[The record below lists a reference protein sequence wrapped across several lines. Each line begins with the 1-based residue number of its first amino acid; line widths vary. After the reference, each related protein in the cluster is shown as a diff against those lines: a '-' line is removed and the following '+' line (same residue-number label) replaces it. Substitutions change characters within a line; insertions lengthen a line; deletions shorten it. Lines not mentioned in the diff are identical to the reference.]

1 MERFYAGSVQ
11 CLRWTFSNLNESSA
25 EKAQPTGAFSPNIH
39 IAFDI
44 DGNIYV
50 SDADNRLVQKLSP
63 TGEFVAQIPQEAADV
78 NNILKKP
85 GDIAVDREGNIYVAE
100 ATTHHIA
107 ETAEPKIYMFAPCVY
122 KFSPDGGLIHTYFV
136 DAVDV
141 RPKVALPAR
150 LMIDA
155 SGKTAF
161 GIQPVGHD
169 RKLRVA
175 VNSQNQLYVLD
186 AKMGRIHKFDVNGEK
201 SLTFGAIWG
210 GARRI

>member
-1 MERFYAGSVQ
+1 MKKLGACLLIAYGTLLCGLGSVFAVDF
-11 CLRWTFSNLNESSA
+11 LKFEREFSGKGST
-25 EKAQPTGAFSPNIH
+25 TGAFSPNIH

-122 KFSPDGGLIHTYFV
+122 KFSTE
-136 DAVDV
+136 
-141 RPKVALPAR
+141 R
-150 LMIDA
+150 
-155 SGKTAF
+155 
-161 GIQPVGHD
+161 GINTHLF
-169 RKLRVA
+169 R
-175 VNSQNQLYVLD
+175 
-186 AKMGRIHKFDVNGEK
+186 
-201 SLTFGAIWG
+201 
-210 GARRI
+210 